1 MALIEFFLEDF
12 SPTGM
17 AKIRAAVAEAYP
29 EDAIAIATRIE
40 WPRPLMIVEGASFGG
55 LEIELEYSG
64 DVVSREAR
72 DVGEV

>member
-17 AKIRAAVAEAYP
+17 AKIRDAVAAAYP
-29 EDAIAIATRIE
+29 EDAVAVATRIE

-55 LEIELEYSG
+55 LEIVLEYSG
-64 DVVSREAR
+64 DTVSREAR

>member
-17 AKIRAAVAEAYP
+17 AKIEAALAAAYP
-29 EDAIAIATRIE
+29 EDAVALATRIE

-55 LEIELEYSG
+55 LDILLEYSSDTVSRGPRDMG
-64 DVVSREAR
+64 DV
-72 DVGEV
+72 